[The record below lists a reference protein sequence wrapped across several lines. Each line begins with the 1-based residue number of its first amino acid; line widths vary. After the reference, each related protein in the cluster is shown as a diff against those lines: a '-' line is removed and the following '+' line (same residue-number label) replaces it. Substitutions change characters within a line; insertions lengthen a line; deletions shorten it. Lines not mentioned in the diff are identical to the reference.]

1 MISVKQALAIHK
13 IVIKKFGGTNGVR
26 DEGSLKSALS
36 RPFQTFGGNDLY
48 SSIDE
53 KAAAIGES
61 IIINHPFL
69 DGNKRT
75 GYILMEAVLRYGNK
89 KITLEDEEVYQFVID
104 ISTGKVKFD
113 EIVDWLKNNTQS
125 L

>member
-1 MISVKQALAIHK
+1 M
-13 IVIKKFGGTNGVR
+13 GVR
-26 DEGSLKSALS
+26 DEGSLKSTLS

-113 EIVDWLKNNTQS
+113 EIVDWLKNNTDS